1 MNPAGQNPMRH
12 HVAEEIAM
20 RRLLLLCV
28 ITLLAGCTT
37 MADQLHGSLK
47 PPPGQGYAI
56 FSMTVRTFTPDSAS
70 ANLNWRGLD
79 NSRHGTVWASFNTD
93 TVFGEEGMSPVEGK
107 LQLVA
112 LPPGKYELQDAY
124 GQWNNGD
131 IGWWSYRRIARFV
144 LNKPFDIREG
154 ETVYLGEVRFN
165 LDNLPDVE
173 LSDAQRRDF
182 GHMRR
187 VWKVNDLSSIEIH
200 PFTGR
205 IGGGY

>member
-1 MNPAGQNPMRH
+1 
-12 HVAEEIAM
+12 M

-28 ITLLAGCTT
+28 IALLAGCTT

-70 ANLNWRGLD
+70 ADLNWRGLD

-93 TVFGEEGMSPVEGK
+93 TVFGEEGMSPAEGK

-112 LPPGKYELQDAY
+112 LPPGRYELQDAW
-124 GQWNNGD
+124 GQWSD
-131 IGWWSYRRIARFV
+131 DDLWWSSYRRITHFA
-144 LNKPFDIREG
+144 LHKPFDIRAG
-154 ETVYLGEVRFN
+154 ETVYLGEVWFDLNYRSE
-165 LDNLPDVE
+165 VE
-173 LSDAQRRDF
+173 LRDAQRRDF

-187 VWKVNDLSSIEIH
+187 VWKVNDLSSIAIR
-200 PFTGR
+200 PLTGKVS
-205 IGGGY
+205 GGY